1 MSTPSQPTG
10 AGPDPAGAGLA
21 RDRAGKRADMVTIAD
36 VARHAGVAVS
46 TVSYVL
52 SGKRAISA
60 TTRERVLASIHAL
73 GYHPH
78 AGARAL
84 ASRRANVIA
93 LVLPL
98 RSGMHLPVLMQ
109 FATSVVTTARQ
120 FDHDV
125 LLVTADEG
133 PAGLR
138 RIAVSAMVDGIV
150 VMDVEMHDPRVPLLR
165 ELERPSVLIGFPAES
180 AGLTCVDLDFYRAG
194 EACVEHLVTLG
205 HRQLALLGAPAV
217 VYERETG
224 FAHRTRA
231 GFTETAARCGVT
243 AVAQPCEENYDAVRR
258 ELAGLLHRHPG
269 LTALVVHNEA
279 AVGHVLAALPTLG
292 RRVPDDISVVAICP
306 DEVAERSGPALTS
319 VLIPAEEVGRQ
330 AVSLL
335 MRKVQGDAVPAA
347 TLLDPRLTVRAS
359 TGPGPAAALP
369 GAEAGDTAVAGTG
382 PETMVAL
389 ARRTD
394 S

>member
-1 MSTPSQPTG
+1 
-10 AGPDPAGAGLA
+10 
-21 RDRAGKRADMVTIAD
+21 MVTIAD

-60 TTRERVLASIHAL
+60 TTRERVRASVRAL
-73 GYHPH
+73 GYHPN

-109 FATSVVTTARQ
+109 FATAVVTTARQ

-138 RIAVSAMVDGIV
+138 RIAASAMVDGIV
-150 VMDVEMHDPRVPLLR
+150 LMDVEMRDDRVPLLR
-165 ELERPSVLIGFPAES
+165 ELARPSVLIGFPADA

-194 EACVEHLVTLG
+194 RACVEHLAGLG
-205 HRQLALLGAPAV
+205 HRRIALLGAPSV
-217 VYERETG
+217 VYDRDTG

-231 GFTETAARCGVT
+231 GFAETARELGIA
-243 AVAQPCEENYDAVRR
+243 AVAQPCEENFDAVRR
-258 ELAGLLHRHPG
+258 ELAGLLDRHPD
-269 LTALVVHNEA
+269 LSALVVHNEA
-279 AVGHVLAALPTLG
+279 AVGQVLAALTALG
-292 RRVPDDISVVAICP
+292 RSVPADMSVLAICP
-306 DEVAERSGPALTS
+306 DEVAERASPALTS
-319 VLIPAEEVGRQ
+319 VLVPAEEVGRQ
-330 AVSLL
+330 AVSLV
-335 MRKVQGDAVPAA
+335 MRKLEGEAVPES
-347 TLLDPRLTVRAS
+347 TLLDPRLTLRAS
-359 TGPGPAAALP
+359 TAPPAAAADRRVLAP
-369 GAEAGDTAVAGTG
+369 G
-382 PETMVAL
+382 
-389 ARRTD
+389 RRG
-394 S
+394 

>member
-1 MSTPSQPTG
+1 MSTDLSS
-10 AGPDPAGAGLA
+10 PDG
-21 RDRAGKRADMVTIAD
+21 RAKRADMVTITD

-60 TTRERVLASIHAL
+60 TTRERVLASVRSL
-73 GYHPH
+73 GYHPN

-109 FATSVVTTARQ
+109 FATAVVTTARQ

-133 PAGLR
+133 PDGLR
-138 RIAVSAMVDGIV
+138 RIAASAMVDGV
-150 VMDVEMHDPRVPLLR
+150 VLMDVEMRDPRVPLLH
-165 ELERPSVLIGFPAES
+165 ELERPSVLIGFPADP

-194 EACVEHLVTLG
+194 QVCVEHLAALG
-205 HRQLALLGAPAV
+205 HRRIALLGAPAV
-217 VYERETG
+217 VYDRETG
-224 FAHRTRA
+224 YAHRTRA
-231 GFTETAARCGVT
+231 GFLDAAEQYGLE
-243 AVAQPCEENYDAVRR
+243 AVAQPCEENLDAVRR
-258 ELAGLLHRHPG
+258 ELAGLLERHPDLSG
-269 LTALVVHNEA
+269 LVVHNEA
-279 AVGHVLAALPTLG
+279 AVGQVLAALPQLG
-292 RRVPDDISVVAICP
+292 RRVPGDISVVAICP
-306 DEVAERSGPALTS
+306 DEVADRVSPTLTS
-319 VLIPAEEVGRQ
+319 VLIPAEEVGWK

-335 MRKVQGDAVPAA
+335 MRKLEGEEVPEA

-359 TGPGPAAALP
+359 TARPASSTP
-369 GAEAGDTAVAGTG
+369 PHPVDHEVVAG
-382 PETMVAL
+382 
-389 ARRTD
+389 
-394 S
+394 